1 MADISEMNEQELGE
15 ELERI
20 QAIRN
25 SWMDM
30 AIESGDSGGSSDL
43 PDFSV
48 IDNFPSGPDG
58 DAMRAAYS
66 RRFNNALNKIKDK
79 TTFNIPGYISN
90 EIYANV
96 TDQREEI
103 KKQMEKKGKKETFL
117 DLSIG
122 DIIKNTIRVLVN
134 FQKDIHYN
142 IYKVELEER
151 INNEEYDDIPF
162 KNFKRF
168 MLSFFRYL
176 NSDDNILY
184 IGFFL
189 MFLSII
195 LYLFNILRG

>member
-1 MADISEMNEQELGE
+1 MS
-15 ELERI
+15 
-20 QAIRN
+20 
-25 SWMDM
+25 
-30 AIESGDSGGSSDL
+30 
-43 PDFSV
+43 
-48 IDNFPSGPDG
+48 
-58 DAMRAAYS
+58 AAYS
-66 RRFNNALNKIKDK
+66 RRFNNSLNKIKDK